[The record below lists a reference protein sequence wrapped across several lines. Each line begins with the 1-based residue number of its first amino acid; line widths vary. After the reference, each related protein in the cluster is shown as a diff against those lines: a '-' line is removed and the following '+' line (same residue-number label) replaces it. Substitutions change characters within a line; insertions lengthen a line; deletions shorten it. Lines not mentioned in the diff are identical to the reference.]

1 MLQNNV
7 TIHEQEVSINI
18 MKELKSSIQ
27 HSSVNLKISQEKLIF
42 TKNTLRNS
50 LISIL
55 RVLAPLR
62 TSNYQNT
69 RNGD

>member
-7 TIHEQEVSINI
+7 TVHEQEVSINI

>member
-7 TIHEQEVSINI
+7 TVHEQEVSINI

-27 HSSVNLKISQEKLIF
+27 HSSMNLKISQEKLIF